1 MKNIYSRRLDIVSY
15 GDIRWVGLD
24 HRDQLGKS
32 LVYFDVD
39 EKIDRSD
46 NVKSGLYEFDVGC
59 TRRIY
64 TDEKEFD
71 TFKTILSKICLLCTL
86 NYIDSNPSVYK
97 GLYFYELIHFNNYG
111 VIGPKTSFKLYKDFI
126 ENYVIIKDLMENYVI
141 IKDLMSKLKYIDWL
155 EMFKDLL
162 KLFDLAS
169 NKGYVQ
175 FR

>member
-1 MKNIYSRRLDIVSY
+1 MHSRELDIVSY
-15 GDIRWVGLD
+15 GDIRWVGLN
-24 HRDQLGKS
+24 HGDQPGKS

-46 NVKSGLYEFDVGC
+46 NVKPGLYEFDVGC

-71 TFKTILSKICLLCTL
+71 TFKNMLSQICLQCSSD
-86 NYIDSNPSVYK
+86 YVDFNPSVYE
-97 GLYFYELIHFNNYG
+97 GLYFYELIHFNDYG
-111 VIGPKTSFKLYKDFI
+111 VIGPKTSFKLYKDFM
-126 ENYVIIKDLMENYVI
+126 ENFVIIE
-141 IKDLMSKLKYIDWL
+141 DLMSKSKYIEVGWL

-162 KLFDLAS
+162 ELFDLAS

-175 FR
+175 FRY